1 MISIP
6 RTLFSIGSRNAF
18 SLNVGLKARPVK
30 LFSPTSLLQLRGY
43 RPPPR
48 FHQFQPRNLRHRFNN
63 IRWGELVYPALF
75 TGAFCAITPYILPYI
90 VDSIPA
96 LKRNPSLVTIPI
108 IGINVGI
115 FFAHRLPR
123 LLPLLRKY
131 FLLVNAR
138 PFSVWSMLGS
148 GFSHQSFTHL
158 FFNMFC
164 FQSFAPALC
173 GVLGPS
179 TFLLVYLGSIVCS
192 SFASL
197 AFRTIS
203 LSLVILSLGASG
215 GIFGILGVFSYLFPN
230 AGVALFF
237 IPVPGGAWML
247 FLASFA
253 FNVAGLFYRGP
264 FDFAAHIGGSVAGIY
279 YGWRAN
285 EERKKRRR
293 RRIVF

>member
-1 MISIP
+1 M
-6 RTLFSIGSRNAF
+6 
-18 SLNVGLKARPVK
+18 K

-247 FLASFA
+247 FWHHLPSTWLACSIVDHSILQHILGVVWQEFTMAGELMKKGRNAGVEELSFDK
-253 FNVAGLFYRGP
+253 R
-264 FDFAAHIGGSVAGIY
+264 SIY
-279 YGWRAN
+279 T
-285 EERKKRRR
+285 
-293 RRIVF
+293 